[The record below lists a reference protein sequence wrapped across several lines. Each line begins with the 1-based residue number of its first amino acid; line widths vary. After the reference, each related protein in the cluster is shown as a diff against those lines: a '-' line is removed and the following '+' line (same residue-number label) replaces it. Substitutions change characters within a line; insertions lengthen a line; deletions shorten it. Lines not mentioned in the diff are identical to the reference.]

1 MPGWVLCLVC
11 FVQNWLSVDAWGVI
25 AHERIA
31 KIAES
36 LLKGK
41 RKDQIRTIL
50 HGDLIDYA
58 DWEKKMTDR
67 HPETEVLHWHAQT
80 PEWNCM
86 STLGEHE
93 HLRCD
98 HENSAAKGSLFC
110 ALAFFFEHFTHDAL
124 LREFPEPK
132 EPINTPKSLP
142 PLETVTSMEL
152 TPAHYLRW
160 LVGLIGDLHQPL
172 HWLAQHDY
180 GRDITIVY
188 KDRPYKMLEFWENEL
203 PLHLPEI
210 SDAKTLQEQYDEREH
225 VWGHRLPTELFRI
238 WAKESAEVVCSQVYQ
253 GMEVNHADGSRKIDD
268 PYHLDE
274 EVLQRWAKI
283 ANDFTTLAGER
294 VAFVLLDVLEHKR
307 HKAGHKD
314 GRGHRHRHKRHM
326 RNLGINILVAVILVP
341 LLLKCL
347 WWHEKQ
353 GKAFSLSSLFGMDKG
368 KL

>member
-67 HPETEVLHWHAQT
+67 HPETEVLHWHAQS

-253 GMEVNHADGSRKIDD
+253 GMEVNHADGTRKIDD